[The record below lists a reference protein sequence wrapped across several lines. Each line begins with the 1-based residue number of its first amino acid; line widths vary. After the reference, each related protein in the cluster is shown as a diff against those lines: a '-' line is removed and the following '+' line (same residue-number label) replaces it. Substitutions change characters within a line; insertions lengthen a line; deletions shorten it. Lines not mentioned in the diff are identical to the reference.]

1 MERKRSVPLAIL
13 LMILISILLCWLPII
28 GALIAGFIG
37 GKKAGSIGSAI
48 LAVFL
53 PAIIFGFLLFSFASV
68 ISGIPLIGAIAG
80 GGGLLLSLLGIG
92 PLLLGAIIGGAVSE

>member
-1 MERKRSVPLAIL
+1 MVKKGSIPLAIL
-13 LMILISILLCWLPII
+13 LMVLISILLCWLPVI
-28 GALIAGFIG
+28 GPLIAGFFG
-37 GKKAGSIGSAI
+37 GKKAGGIGSAI

-53 PAIIFGFLLFSFASV
+53 PAMILGILLFSFASA

-92 PLLLGAIIGGAVSE
+92 PLLLGAIIGGAVSA

>member
-1 MERKRSVPLAIL
+1 MRKNGSIPLAML
-13 LMILISILLCWLPII
+13 VMILVSILLCWLPVI
-28 GALIAGFIG
+28 GPLIAGFIG

-53 PAIIFGFLLFSFASV
+53 PAIILGILLFSFASV

-80 GGGLLLSLLGIG
+80 SGGLLLSLVGIG